1 MKKNTAPS
9 DDYAYVYVVKNPSYN
24 DVSLCAWDSVLYGG
38 TPVMYDTR
46 FGLDLG
52 LVVGPA
58 PVPGQTYVSG
68 YSDVKGACLHF
79 GGES

>member
-1 MKKNTAPS
+1 MKQKRYNS
-9 DDYAYVYVVKNPSYN
+9 EEFAYVYVVKNPSYN

-38 TPVMYDTR
+38 TPVIYDTR

-58 PVPGQTYVSG
+58 PVPPPGGQRAPITCFCAG
-68 YSDVKGACLHF
+68 W
-79 GGES
+79 